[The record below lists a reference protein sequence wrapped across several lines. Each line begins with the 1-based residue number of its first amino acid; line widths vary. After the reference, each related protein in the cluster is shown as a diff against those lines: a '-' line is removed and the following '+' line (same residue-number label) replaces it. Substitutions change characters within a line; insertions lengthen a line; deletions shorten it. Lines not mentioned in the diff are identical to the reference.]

1 MLDIIV
7 RHDKITEGKVTI
19 ALDGKTAMQQSEGDW
34 PLSLDQQ
41 CFDYLQVIRAWIKLS
56 PLTFAFQHV
65 KGHQTDHVAYHQL
78 DWWGQRNEDCDR
90 EAKEF
95 LYKCTEGPESG

>member
-41 CFDYLQVIRAWIKLS
+41 FFDYLQVIRDWIKLS
-56 PLTFAFQHV
+56 PLTFSFKHV
-65 KGHQTDHVAYHQL
+65 KGHQTDHVAYDQL
-78 DWWGQRNEDCDR
+78 DW
-90 EAKEF
+90 
-95 LYKCTEGPESG
+95 